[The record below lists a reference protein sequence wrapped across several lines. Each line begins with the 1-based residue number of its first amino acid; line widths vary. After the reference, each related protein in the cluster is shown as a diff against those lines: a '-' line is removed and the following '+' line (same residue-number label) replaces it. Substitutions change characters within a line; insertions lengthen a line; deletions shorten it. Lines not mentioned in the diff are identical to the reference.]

1 MKTLTELMDNIK
13 ALQKGLDE
21 VYSDIAELQE
31 VERSKEDMPDIVD
44 WLNYARQHPLAGHPL
59 TTVDNLETQ
68 GIYIKLLFTVAM
80 CHIYL
85 KHEISPLV
93 YPCQIA
99 AALGKNING
108 ERLFKE
114 SLTLDSLTI
123 REYCEQIKRQG
134 LDAYF
139 LIDSLIV
146 TVKYEQDNHEK
157 MDYIA
162 SLAAIME
169 VYPEKFADII
179 TLAKAYVEEPKEFVG
194 RLMEVYTPESLFYLK
209 SCTSFKVIDTPICFV
224 AHSET
229 MRECDEAI
237 CQFLPISNKVSTLFS
252 NISFKNTAENKL
264 TFSNM
269 KQLEFNDCEFK
280 DFDHTVI
287 NADSIEQIIMER
299 VQFTNCVYENHIDK
313 LADGH
318 VYWLSNQHKEGYLTG
333 STEYDFY
340 NCDLATLKSIY
351 DFRQLE
357 YDKICVLNFGIIGNF
372 FQVGNLVLDNVVGN
386 RCYARHFI
394 TYSVRMRLTSY
405 EQNVSRGIPDYTEN
419 YLFKGINKGQIEINN
434 CTWENCCKLVEGEE

>member
-169 VYPEKFADII
+169 VSPEKFADII

-237 CQFLPISNKVSTLFS
+237 CQFLPISNKVSALFS

-299 VQFTNCVYENHIDK
+299 VRFINCVYKNRINTHT
-313 LADGH
+313 
-318 VYWLSNQHKEGYLTG
+318 SNFFNNDYAIECDVGERYLTTSDEDWG
-333 STEYDFY
+333 EVIKNYPFTCFKGDTFS
-340 NCDLATLKSIY
+340 S
-351 DFRQLE
+351 
-357 YDKICVLNFGIIGNF
+357 GILGNLS
-372 FQVGNLVLDNVVGN
+372 QVGRIVMDYVSAKD
-386 RCYARHFI
+386 CYVKYFI
-394 TYSVRMRLTSY
+394 RYKMFY
-405 EQNVSRGIPDYTEN
+405 ETTIKTSRGIPDYTEN
-419 YLFKGINKGQIEINN
+419 YLFKGISKGQITVNN
-434 CTWENCCKLVEGEE
+434 CKWEKCCNLVEGEE